1 MNWRRRAK
9 RHLRSCLLH
18 LCSPFLPDFPFL
30 DRHVT
35 WLPLRMYL
43 RLYSICVCV
52 YVCVCAYISCGCPV
66 ICKARHGI
74 SLLDT
79 FQLFPSVAW
88 SGGHFVPPT
97 IYPVFLS
104 SCSLPLAG
112 NLQHVTEY
120 IGSKNSLCFLY
131 FPFRNLRGV
140 ATDSNYTGWNS
151 KHSLFALKNLKST
164 E

>member
-1 MNWRRRAK
+1 M
-9 RHLRSCLLH
+9 S
-18 LCSPFLPDFPFL
+18 SPFMFPISSRFSVSGPSRNVAAFTYVPSSVFNL
-30 DRHVT
+30 CVC
-35 WLPLRMYL
+35 L
-43 RLYSICVCV
+43 CVCV
-52 YVCVCAYISCGCPV
+52 CVNPV

-88 SGGHFVPPT
+88 SGEYFVPPT
-97 IYPVFLS
+97 IYHVFLS
-104 SCSLPLAG
+104 SCTLPLAG
-112 NLQHVTEY
+112 NRHHVPEY

-131 FPFRNLRGV
+131 FPFRTLRGV

-164 E
+164 T

>member
-1 MNWRRRAK
+1 VNWRRRAK

-79 FQLFPSVAW
+79 FQLFRQSRGPEDILCPRRFIPCFCHRVHCRWLATGSTSRNTLARKTRCVFCIFRSVTCVVWQQTPTTPA
-88 SGGHFVPPT
+88 GIPNTHF
-97 IYPVFLS
+97 L
-104 SCSLPLAG
+104 L
-112 NLQHVTEY
+112 
-120 IGSKNSLCFLY
+120 
-131 FPFRNLRGV
+131 
-140 ATDSNYTGWNS
+140 
-151 KHSLFALKNLKST
+151 
-164 E
+164 